1 MVLELKKD
9 MKEKE
14 GGVGSKFQVIKRAVW
29 QMRDRL
35 LSIDVLPILM
45 LFFFY
50 LFALYHNLAYFLFLK
65 SNSLKM

>member
-45 LFFFY
+45 LFFLSFC
-50 LFALYHNLAYFLFLK
+50 
-65 SNSLKM
+65 SLS

>member
-45 LFFFY
+45 PFFY

>member
-45 LFFFY
+45 LFFY